1 MISGLLPNFPR
12 TGQKA
17 QLSKS
22 EGQENSRASNLLTF
36 HLNPLLT
43 QKKWFYLEF
52 WRWKFLILK
61 LMIQKISPS
70 TQGSM
75 VYIIC
80 PTSETGV
87 PDSPAPLCGFGQLTD
102 LPRILRLYV
111 MWVIVLL
118 TERLAMKIYK
128 DNTMSIRYQS
138 PVLYRYTQIVCSL
151 MHSKYK

>member
-22 EGQENSRASNLLTF
+22 EGQEDSRASNLLTF

-80 PTSETGV
+80 PTSETWV

-102 LPRILRLYV
+102 LPRNLPSLCYV
-111 MWVIVLL
+111 
-118 TERLAMKIYK
+118 
-128 DNTMSIRYQS
+128 DNSTTDWKACYENIQRQYNVYQIS
-138 PVLYRYTQIVCSL
+138 ESSTL
-151 MHSKYK
+151 